1 MISLSKFSGSHMGDN
16 VVQKKITQDSPSALV
31 DLLYRLKKRHSLI
44 VWCVAICLTS
54 AIYFSFVA
62 TPIYS
67 STAVVKIA
75 AKTSISPLTGQLMES
90 ESWSSQQLDFRT
102 NFSVITSNPV
112 LERVLKAMPLSEE
125 KLQLKGLKKI
135 IFDILSNTRKLVKDI
150 IGSESSKA
158 DLDPA
163 KEAHETLVTQL
174 KWLREH
180 IDVDEIRETRL
191 LTVSVED
198 PDPVFARDLANTV
211 ANTFIQY
218 EHELNLESEKK
229 TLLWMQEQ
237 IYEAKKRVEDSEKR
251 FIDYKEREKIFS
263 IAGRQKIF
271 SDKMAE
277 TNKAFIDTRTKR
289 QETDARIREIQSYI
303 AQIRKGND
311 EISIP
316 QFASGELLRD
326 LYAKY
331 LDTEVEAKRLS
342 SVYGPKHP
350 EIKKITNK
358 VNSLR
363 SKVRQEVGKIL
374 QNLRAERSVLS
385 ARERSLQN
393 AMQSYERQAI
403 EANSKELAYNF
414 LEREVETNR
423 QLYNMLMSK
432 TKEAKVTGAITQ
444 GTLQLAEPALI
455 PTVPIKPRRILNILM
470 GFFVGFFLGVGLA
483 LIRDMM
489 DQTVHN
495 GEEAERYL
503 GLTVLAEVPKIKRPE
518 RYRGEKKDWLQPNVV
533 QMPMN
538 SHFTESFRMLATNLS
553 LSQLKRHQGVFL
565 LTSTSP
571 QEGKSTTA
579 LNLGLTM
586 ATQGKSTIV
595 VEGDLRRPTTHRQI
609 KGRKHLPGL
618 SDFLIDLT
626 SRDVSRGNLE
636 DLGAVDLHKILRIQE
651 RTGTVVYDTPKGE
664 FVVSLLKGR
673 VVEAT
678 WQQRPPRIH
687 LGEFLV
693 EKGIISDEQ
702 AKMALQFQRQSHR
715 RLGQILL
722 SLGFAKVEDIAGPI
736 SINTSEDLQELYRF
750 QQGTFVFKEDAMLG
764 EAELDPQEE
773 RLLKLLSES
782 ESGVS
787 LPKSRYLL
795 DQMEELLVDYDM
807 DNFGYLPAGKSL
819 PNPATIIASKSLQYL
834 IEEIKQHYDVVIID
848 SPPARIVSDASVLAA
863 IADVAIIIVRS
874 GKTPKRQANI
884 TIEQLTNV
892 DVNIIGCVVNGL
904 DFALEHYA
912 NGYSG
917 SYGYYYGESKI

>member
-1 MISLSKFSGSHMGDN
+1 MGN
-16 VVQKKITQDSPSALV
+16 NSVQKKLPQEAPSALV

-44 VWCVAICLTS
+44 VWCAAICLTS
-54 AIYFSFVA
+54 AIYFSLVA

-67 STAVVKIA
+67 STAVVKIS
-75 AKTSISPLTGQLMES
+75 AKTSISPLTGQSINS
-90 ESWSSQQLDFRT
+90 ESWASQELDFNT
-102 NFSVITSNPV
+102 NFVVITSSPV

-125 KLQLKGLKKI
+125 KMKTKGVEKI
-135 IFDILSNTRKLVKDI
+135 ISDISKNTKKLFEDI
-150 IGSESSKA
+150 IGDKSSEEE
-158 DLDPA
+158 LDPA
-163 KEAHETLVTQL
+163 KKSHETLMDQL
-174 KWLREH
+174 DWLSGH
-180 IDVDEIRETRL
+180 IEVEEIRETRL
-191 LTVSVED
+191 LTITVED

-211 ANTFIQY
+211 ANTFIKY

-251 FIDYKEREKIFS
+251 FIDYKERERIFS

-271 SDKMAE
+271 SEKMAE
-277 TNKAFIDTRTKR
+277 TNKAMINARTLR
-289 QETDARIREIQSYI
+289 QETDARIREIQTYI
-303 AQIRKGND
+303 GQIKKGND

-316 QFASGELLRD
+316 LFASGELLKD
-326 LYAKY
+326 LYSKY

-363 SKVRQEVGKIL
+363 SKIRLEIGKIL
-374 QNLRAERSVLS
+374 QNLRSERSVLN

-393 AMQSYERQAI
+393 AMQSYEKQAI

-423 QLYNMLMSK
+423 QLYNLLVAK
-432 TKEAKVTGAITQ
+432 IKEAKVTGAITQ
-444 GTLQLAEPALI
+444 GTLQLAEPAMV
-455 PTVPIKPRRILNILM
+455 PTEPVKPRRKINVLL
-470 GFFVGFFLGVGLA
+470 GFFVGLILGVGLA
-483 LIRDMM
+483 LIRDIM

-503 GLTVLAEVPKIKRPE
+503 DLPVLAEIPKIKRPE
-518 RYRGEKKDWLQPNVV
+518 RYRGDKKDWLQPNVI

-538 SHFTESFRMLATNLS
+538 SHFTESYRMLATNLS

-565 LTSTSP
+565 MTSTSP
-571 QEGKSTTA
+571 QEGKSTTS

-586 ATQGKSTIV
+586 ATQGKKTIV
-595 VEGDLRRPTTHRQI
+595 VEGDLRRPTTHRQS
-609 KGRKHLPGL
+609 KDKEHLPGL

-626 SRDVSRGNLE
+626 SRDVSAGNLE
-636 DLGAVDLHKILRIQE
+636 TLGAADLHKLLRIQE
-651 RTGTVVYDTPKGE
+651 RTGTVIYDTPIGE
-664 FVVSLLKGR
+664 FIVSLLKGR

-678 WQQRPPRIH
+678 WQQRPTRIH

-693 EKGIISDEQ
+693 EKGIISEEQ
-702 AKMALQFQRQSHR
+702 AKMALQFQKQSHR

-722 SLGFAKVEDIAGPI
+722 SLGFATVEDIAGPI
-736 SINTSEDLQELYRF
+736 SINTSEDLQELYRL
-750 QQGTFVFKEDAMLG
+750 QEGTFVFKEDAMLG
-764 EAELDPQEE
+764 ESELDPQET

-782 ESGVS
+782 ESGVA
-787 LPKSRYLL
+787 LPKSRYLI
-795 DQMEELLVDYDM
+795 DQMEELLVTYDTE
-807 DNFGYLPAGKSL
+807 NFGYLPAGKSL

-834 IEEIKQHYDVVIID
+834 IEEIKQHYEVVIID

-863 IADVAIIIVRS
+863 IADVAIMIVRS
-874 GKTPKRQANI
+874 MKTPRRQANI

-892 DVNIIGCVVNGL
+892 DVNIIGCVVNGM
-904 DFALEHYA
+904 DFALEQYA

-917 SYGYYYGESKI
+917 GYGYYYGQSKD